1 MIAWGIIWLII
12 ALIAG
17 LLIAMELIN
26 GSIEKRF
33 WICIFLIFLLVMIP
47 YFTIQEYVR
56 SIDFY
61 KDYIDFYEQ
70 INSQEL
76 TENQEYMILGKAI
89 NYNYWLYL
97 HQNRFHKMGIFAPT
111 YMKIKDLPMIQLKH
125 FDMNNY
131 RFWEWG

>member
-1 MIAWGIIWLII
+1 MIAWCIIWLII

-61 KDYIDFYEQ
+61 KDYIDFYEK

-89 NYNYWLYL
+89 NYNYSLYL

-111 YMKIKDLPMIQLKH
+111 YTKIKELPAIQLKY

>member
-1 MIAWGIIWLII
+1 
-12 ALIAG
+12 
-17 LLIAMELIN
+17 MELIN

-33 WICIFLIFLLVMIP
+33 WICVFLIFLLVMIP

-61 KDYIDFYEQ
+61 KDYIDFYET

-97 HQNRFHKMGIFAPT
+97 HQNRFHKIGIFAPT
-111 YMKIKDLPMIQLKH
+111 YMKIKDLPAIQLKY